1 MQTKAILGEQ
11 EIQAMLQ
18 AATAKA
24 KENQWQVAIAI
35 VDDGGHLLGF
45 SRLDGCAP
53 VAAAHIALEKSQ
65 ISGLRPS

>member
-11 EIQAMLQ
+11 EIQTMLQ

-45 SRLDGCAP
+45 SRLDG
-53 VAAAHIALEKSQ
+53 
-65 ISGLRPS
+65 